1 MLQEGTILAVFDE
14 DTAELAAEYHMEDAY
29 DNCST
34 AMSGGGGGGG
44 AGGDRPDGRGT
55 PDPHRTYPWHGGL
68 HAGRDRSLSA
78 LGQQY
83 PHAGRGV

>member
-34 AMSGGGGGGG
+34 AISGGGGGGG
-44 AGGDRPDGRGT
+44 GGGGR
-55 PDPHRTYPWHGGL
+55 
-68 HAGRDRSLSA
+68 
-78 LGQQY
+78 
-83 PHAGRGV
+83 

>member
-44 AGGDRPDGRGT
+44 GVSNKLCITCRLFDT
-55 PDPHRTYPWHGGL
+55 PL
-68 HAGRDRSLSA
+68 F
-78 LGQQY
+78 
-83 PHAGRGV
+83 

>member
-44 AGGDRPDGRGT
+44 GG
-55 PDPHRTYPWHGGL
+55 GGFW
-68 HAGRDRSLSA
+68 
-78 LGQQY
+78 
-83 PHAGRGV
+83 GVNSPGGNGASGVVLIRFK